1 MSLEENNSFLSGR
14 PRVQKQRAVLSFR
27 RIVSDLLNRNW
38 IEGAIPFITFFVLV
52 TVILITTNGYFA
64 PTNLNT
70 LAQYSSDAA
79 IVTLAMLL
87 VVAIGGID
95 LSVGSSFALC
105 AFVALYLFHIAE
117 LPIYLAFILTIFC
130 GTLIGFINGF
140 LTGIL
145 GCGALLATLG
155 TMITVRGIFVIASQ
169 AYLVEISS
177 SARFNEVWE
186 YIGYDSFVGV
196 PVSFWVLIAV
206 TIVIYL
212 MFKYTRFGW
221 HILAVGGNRKA
232 ARHAGI
238 DLKRVILLSYML
250 GGTLV
255 GLAAFLFAARQNSAG
270 SDTGVGLEFFV
281 LTGLVL
287 GLGGFVPG
295 RGSVFSTLLGFATIY
310 ILGNV
315 LINAGFRG
323 DFINGAMGFILIA
336 VLAIDMKYRKER
348 HRILARAYLDPAV
361 MKVDPVMNMGSLVP
375 ESYVKKLDGAT
386 LLGVGKVDGPEDVI
400 LDRAGNL
407 YCGTRDGRIIRLFA
421 PDYERVETYAKTGG
435 RPLGLAFD
443 PDENLIVCIAGMGLY
458 KITGPEQI
466 ERLTSQT
473 SRSWASIEDDRQI
486 RMADD
491 LDIAPDGRIY
501 FTDATKR
508 YEMETWGLDLL
519 EGRPNGRLL
528 CYDPAHDTTKTVCD
542 NLVFPNGVCV
552 THDGLHLL
560 VASTWTCSI
569 LIFDLDRMQDGPRYF
584 ARGLPGYPDNI
595 NRASDGGYWIALA
608 GMRSPVLDLAME
620 DPGFR
625 LRMAKNVPPTNWL
638 FGNLNIGGV
647 LKSNAKGNIVDAY
660 WDKSD
665 GPLYMITSM
674 REHHGSLF
682 LGGVTNNKIGRI
694 DLENADNDW
703 NGPDSYWPAE
713 N

>member
-1 MSLEENNSFLSGR
+1 MALIDDDATAR
-14 PRVQKQRAVLSFR
+14 RAAPVPRQHFVLSFR
-27 RIVSDLLNRNW
+27 RILADLLNRNW
-38 IEGAIPFITFFVLV
+38 IEGAIPFLTFFGLV
-52 TVILITTNGYFA
+52 TILLITNIDYFS
-64 PTNLNT
+64 PSNLTT

-95 LSVGSSFALC
+95 LSVGSSFALS
-105 AFVALYLFHIAE
+105 AFVALYTFYIAE
-117 LPIYLAFILTIFC
+117 LPLVAVLGLTILT
-130 GTLIGFINGF
+130 GTAVGFINGV
-140 LTGIL
+140 LTGVL

-155 TMITVRGIFVIASQ
+155 TMITVRGIFVILSQ
-169 AYLVEISS
+169 AWLVEISS
-177 SARFNEVWE
+177 APRIDDAWD
-186 YIGYDSFVGV
+186 YIGFESWLGIPVG
-196 PVSFWVLIAV
+196 FWVLIVVAAAIWV
-206 TIVIYL
+206 T
-212 MFKYTRFGW
+212 FRSTRFGW

-232 ARHAGI
+232 ARHGGI
-238 DLKRVILLSYML
+238 RIRATILLTYML
-250 GGTLV
+250 GGALV
-255 GLAAFLFAARQNSAG
+255 GLAGFLFAARQNSAG

-295 RGSVFSTLLGFATIY
+295 RGKVGGALLGFATIF
-310 ILGNV
+310 ILRNA

-323 DFINGAMGFILIA
+323 DFVNGAMGLILIS
-336 VLAIDMKYRKER
+336 VLAADMKYRKER
-348 HRILARAYLDPAV
+348 HRILARAYLDPA
-361 MKVDPVMNMGSLVP
+361 MMRIDPVTPMGPLAQECGTV
-375 ESYVKKLDGAT
+375 KLDGAD
-386 LLGVGKVDGPEDVI
+386 LLGTGQVDGPEDVI
-400 LDRAGNL
+400 LDRDGNL
-407 YCGTRDGRIIRLFA
+407 YCGTRNGRIMRLLA
-421 PDYERVETYAKTGG
+421 PDYTCVETYAKTGG

-443 PDENLIVCIAGMGLY
+443 AEDRLVVCVAGMGLY
-458 KITGPEQI
+458 RIAGPDRI

-473 SRSWASIEDDRQI
+473 QRSWTSLEDDRQI

-528 CYDPAHDTTKTVCD
+528 CYDPARGTTQTVCD
-542 NLVFPNGVCV
+542 HLFFPNGVCV
-552 THDGLHLL
+552 SHDGKSLL
-560 VASTWTCSI
+560 VCSTWTCSVM
-569 LIFDLDRMQDGPRYF
+569 IFDLARLGDGPRYF

-608 GMRSPVLDLAME
+608 GMRSPVIDLAME

-625 LRMAKNVPPTNWL
+625 LRMAKRVPPSSWL

-647 LKSNAKGNIVDAY
+647 LKSDASGRIVDAC
-660 WDKSD
+660 WDKPD

-674 REHHGSLF
+674 REHRGSLF

-694 DLENADNDW
+694 KLPGADEGW
-703 NGPDSYWPAE
+703 TGPDSYWPGGG
-713 N
+713 

>member
-1 MSLEENNSFLSGR
+1 MDILENSHILKGL
-14 PRVQKQRAVLSFR
+14 PKAQKYRAVFSFR
-27 RIVSDLLNRNW
+27 RIVSDLLNHNW

-52 TVILITTNGYFA
+52 TVILITTDGYFD

-70 LAQYSSDAA
+70 LAQYSADAA
-79 IVTLAMLL
+79 IVTIAMLL

-105 AFVALYLFHIAE
+105 AFVALYIFHIAE
-117 LPIYLAFILTIFC
+117 LSIYLVFVLTIVC
-130 GTLIGFINGF
+130 GTLIGFVNGY

-145 GCGALLATLG
+145 GCGALLTTLG

-169 AYLVEISS
+169 EYLVEISS
-177 SARFNEVWE
+177 SGRFDETWE
-186 YIGYDSFVGV
+186 YVGFENFMGV
-196 PVSFWVLIAV
+196 PVSFWALVLV
-206 TIVIYL
+206 TIVVYL

-238 DLKRVILLSYML
+238 DLKRVILFSYML

-295 RGSVFSTLLGFATIY
+295 RGSVLTTLLGFATIF

-315 LINAGFRG
+315 LTNAGFRG
-323 DFINGAMGFILIA
+323 DFITGAMGLILIT

-348 HRILARAYLDPAV
+348 HRILARVYLDPAI
-361 MKVDPVMNMGSLVP
+361 MKIDPILDMGKMALEFGST
-375 ESYVKKLDGAT
+375 KLDGAT
-386 LLGVGKVDGPEDVI
+386 LLGVGEVDGPEDVI
-400 LDRAGNL
+400 LDREGNL
-407 YCGTRDGRIIRLFA
+407 YCGTRNGRIMKLFA
-421 PDYERVETYAKTGG
+421 PDYTRIETYAKTGG
-435 RPLGLAFD
+435 RPLGMAFD
-443 PDENLIVCIAGMGLY
+443 ADKRLVVCVAGMGLY
-458 KITGPEQI
+458 RISGPDQI

-473 SRSWASIEDDRQI
+473 KRSWASIEDDRQI

-528 CYDPAHDTTKTVCD
+528 CYDPSADTTSTVCD
-542 NLVFPNGVCV
+542 NMVFPNGVCV
-552 THDGLHLL
+552 THDGRHLL

-569 LIFDLDRMQDGPRYF
+569 LMFDLARTQDGPKYF

-608 GMRSPVLDLAME
+608 GMRSPVIDLSME
-620 DPGFR
+620 DPWFR
-625 LRMAKNVPPTNWL
+625 LRMAKRVPPKNWL

-647 LKSNAKGNIVDAY
+647 LKSDAKGQIVDAL
-660 WDKSD
+660 WDKSG

-674 REHHGSLF
+674 REHRGSLF
-682 LGGVTNNKIGRI
+682 LGGVTNNKVGRI
-694 DLENADNDW
+694 DLKDADIGW
-703 NGPDSYWPAE
+703 NGPDSYWPKGS
-713 N
+713 